1 MPGPKATSPVI
12 TDVERK
18 ALVHLVNTGDED
30 IKTKAEVLL
39 RTEAGESIRSVSKE
53 LKVSTASVIAW
64 KKNWN
69 SSTIRVETWEEA
81 IDKIQQVLKTG
92 TGRPKK
98 CKQEQVAKII
108 EIGTWS
114 NSSCRSRHAQNEL
127 IASEAVRRGIVSDI
141 SPRSVGRLL
150 EKYAKEAVST

>member
-1 MPGPKATSPVI
+1 MPGPKAALTVI
-12 TDVERK
+12 TDLERK
-18 ALVHLVNTGDED
+18 ALVHVVNTGDED

-39 RTEAGESIRSVSKE
+39 RTEAGESIRAISTE
-53 LKVSTASVIAW
+53 LKVSTATVIAW

-69 SSTIRVETWEEA
+69 SSTIRAETWESA
-81 IDKIQQVLKTG
+81 ISKVQQVLKTG

-108 EIGTWS
+108 EIGTRS
-114 NSSCRSRHAQNEL
+114 NSGCRSRHAQNEL
-127 IASEAVRRGIVSDI
+127 IASEAIRRGIVSEI

-150 EKYAKEAVST
+150 AEYAKEVVSN